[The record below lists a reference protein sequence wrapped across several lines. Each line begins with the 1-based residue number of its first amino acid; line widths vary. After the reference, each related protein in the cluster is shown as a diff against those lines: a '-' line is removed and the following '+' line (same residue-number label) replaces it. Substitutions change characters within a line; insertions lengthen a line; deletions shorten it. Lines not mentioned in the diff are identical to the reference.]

1 MIDELDKKILN
12 TLNKNARMSFRHAAS
27 EVGIS
32 PTTFYNKV
40 KKLERSGVL
49 KGYIPIIDS
58 KSIGYDL
65 IAIIALRVKQENQ
78 LEVQKVISQ
87 FPQVGAIYEI
97 TGEWDLLLICY
108 FKGRKDLT
116 QFLKQKLP
124 LPYVHRVIT
133 HIVLNVVK
141 EDKRTAV
148 I

>member
-1 MIDELDKKILN
+1 
-12 TLNKNARMSFRHAAS
+12 MSFRHAAS

-87 FPQVGAIYEI
+87 FPQVGAIYENHWRMGF
-97 TGEWDLLLICY
+97 TSYML
-108 FKGRKDLT
+108 F
-116 QFLKQKLP
+116 
-124 LPYVHRVIT
+124 
-133 HIVLNVVK
+133 
-141 EDKRTAV
+141 
-148 I
+148 